1 MSGATWGGYKNYPDR
16 PRPLFDDPNRVYSER
31 RRTPTVTD
39 DPMELSNA
47 EIRTQLRFLR
57 IQERTANVENTEAI
71 ARKIAE
77 LEARLD

>member
-1 MSGATWGGYKNYPDR
+1 
-16 PRPLFDDPNRVYSER
+16 
-31 RRTPTVTD
+31 
-39 DPMELSNA
+39 MELSNA